1 MKKAINYLF
10 VFSLMAV
17 FLNSCRKEDNPIL
30 PDLTRVP
37 TPLIL
42 KDASTDQVIDV
53 LDPTAF
59 SGTFTVDLF
68 FDNDAPPE
76 KMDIVVI
83 KNGDKSVVKQVETVT
98 TYPTSITITG
108 SQLETLFSEPIAL
121 GDFFDIGANIVLNG
135 RTYHAFPAVGVA
147 HASGVAAQP
156 GASTFIRYGAVCAY
170 DPELYQGNFVV
181 VEDEWLVGY
190 GAGNV
195 VQITKIDDTKFSFEY
210 PADDAEP
217 IIIQVNPADNSV
229 SVAKQVYGS
238 GYGGASWPY
247 GPISVQSSPS
257 VDNFVA
263 PCDGIVSVVL
273 SHTVGAGGF
282 GAFKIVLQKQ

>member
-1 MKKAINYLF
+1 MKKAISYLF
-10 VFSLMAV
+10 IFSLLAV
-17 FLNSCRKEDNPIL
+17 FFNSCRKEDNPIL
-30 PDLTRVP
+30 PELIKVP

-42 KDASTDQVIDV
+42 KDASTDQVIDAV
-53 LDPTAF
+53 DPAAF

-108 SQLETLFSEPIAL
+108 TQLETLFNETIVL

-170 DPELYQGNFVV
+170 DPEQYQGNFVV
-181 VEDEWLVGY
+181 VDDEWGDY
-190 GAGNV
+190 GAGDV
-195 VQITKIDDTKFSFEY
+195 VELIKIDDTKFSFTY
-210 PADDAEP
+210 PADNAKP
-217 IIIQVNPADNSV
+217 IIVEVNPADNSV
-229 SVAKQVYGS
+229 SVTKQVYGD

-247 GPISVQSSPS
+247 GPISVQSVPS
-257 VDNFVA
+257 VENFVA
-263 PCDGIVSVVL
+263 PCDGVVSVIL

-282 GAFKIVLQKQ
+282 GSYKIVLEKQ

>member
-1 MKKAINYLF
+1 MKKAISYLF
-10 VFSLMAV
+10 IFSLLAV
-17 FLNSCRKEDNPIL
+17 FFNSCRKEDNPIL
-30 PDLTRVP
+30 PELIKVP

-42 KDASTDQVIDV
+42 KDASTDQVIDAV
-53 LDPTAF
+53 DPAAF

-108 SQLETLFSEPIAL
+108 TQLETLFNETIEL
-121 GDFFDIGANIVLNG
+121 GDYFDIGANIVLNG

-170 DPELYQGNFVV
+170 DPEQYQGNFVV
-181 VEDEWLVGY
+181 VDDEWGDY
-190 GAGNV
+190 GAGDV
-195 VQITKIDDTKFSFEY
+195 VELIKIDDTKFSFTY
-210 PADDAEP
+210 PADNAKP
-217 IIIQVNPADNSV
+217 IIVEVNPADNSV
-229 SVAKQVYGS
+229 SVTKQVYGD

-247 GPISVQSSPS
+247 GPISVQSVPS

-263 PCDGIVSVVL
+263 PCDGVVSVIL

-282 GAFKIVLQKQ
+282 GSYKIVLEKQ

>member
-1 MKKAINYLF
+1 MKKAISYLF
-10 VFSLMAV
+10 IFSLLAV
-17 FLNSCRKEDNPIL
+17 FFNSCRKEDNPIL
-30 PDLTRVP
+30 PELIKVP

-42 KDASTDQVIDV
+42 KDASTDQVIDAV
-53 LDPTAF
+53 DPAAF

-108 SQLETLFSEPIAL
+108 TQLETLFNETIEL
-121 GDFFDIGANIVLNG
+121 GDYFDIGANIVLNG
-135 RTYHAFPAVGVA
+135 RTYHAFPAVAVA

-170 DPELYQGNFVV
+170 DPEQYQGNFVV
-181 VEDEWLVGY
+181 VDDEWGDY
-190 GAGNV
+190 GAGDV
-195 VQITKIDDTKFSFEY
+195 VELIKIDDTKFSFTY
-210 PADDAEP
+210 PADNAKP
-217 IIIQVNPADNSV
+217 IIVEVNPADNSV
-229 SVAKQVYGS
+229 SVTKQVYGD

-247 GPISVQSSPS
+247 GPISVQSVPS

-263 PCDGIVSVVL
+263 PCDGVVSVIL

-282 GAFKIVLQKQ
+282 GSYKIVLEKQ

>member
-1 MKKAINYLF
+1 MKKAISYLF
-10 VFSLMAV
+10 IFSLLAV
-17 FLNSCRKEDNPIL
+17 FFNSCRKEDNPIL
-30 PDLTRVP
+30 PELIKVP

-42 KDASTDQVIDV
+42 KDASTDQVIDAV
-53 LDPTAF
+53 DPAAF

-108 SQLETLFSEPIAL
+108 TKLETLFNETIEL
-121 GDFFDIGANIVLNG
+121 GDYFDIGANIVLNG

-170 DPELYQGNFVV
+170 DPEQYQGNFVV
-181 VEDEWLVGY
+181 VDDEWGDY
-190 GAGNV
+190 GAGDV
-195 VQITKIDDTKFSFEY
+195 VELIKIDDTKFSFTY
-210 PADDAEP
+210 PADNAKP
-217 IIIQVNPADNSV
+217 IIVEVNPADNSV
-229 SVAKQVYGS
+229 SVTKQVYGD

-247 GPISVQSSPS
+247 GPISVQSVPS

-263 PCDGIVSVVL
+263 PCDGVVSVIL

-282 GAFKIVLQKQ
+282 GSYKIVLEKQ

>member
-1 MKKAINYLF
+1 
-10 VFSLMAV
+10 MAV
-17 FLNSCRKEDNPIL
+17 FFNSCRKEDNPIL
-30 PDLTRVP
+30 PELIKVP

-42 KDASTDQVIDV
+42 KDASTDQVIDAV
-53 LDPTAF
+53 DPAAF

-108 SQLETLFSEPIAL
+108 TQLETLFNETIEL
-121 GDFFDIGANIVLNG
+121 GDYFDIGANIVLNG

-170 DPELYQGNFVV
+170 DPEQYQGNFVV
-181 VEDEWLVGY
+181 VDDEWGDY
-190 GAGNV
+190 GAGDV
-195 VQITKIDDTKFSFEY
+195 VELIKIDDTKFSFTY
-210 PADDAEP
+210 PADNAKP
-217 IIIQVNPADNSV
+217 IIVEVNPADNSV
-229 SVAKQVYGS
+229 SVTKQVYGD

-247 GPISVQSSPS
+247 GPISVQSVPS
-257 VDNFVA
+257 VENFVA
-263 PCDGIVSVVL
+263 PCDGVVSVIL

-282 GAFKIVLQKQ
+282 GSYKIVLEKQ

>member
-1 MKKAINYLF
+1 MKKAISYLF
-10 VFSLMAV
+10 IFSLLAV
-17 FLNSCRKEDNPIL
+17 FFNSCRKEDNPIL
-30 PDLTRVP
+30 PELIKVP

-42 KDASTDQVIDV
+42 KDASTDQVIDAV
-53 LDPTAF
+53 DPAAF

-108 SQLETLFSEPIAL
+108 TQLETLFNETIEL
-121 GDFFDIGANIVLNG
+121 GDYFDIGANIVLNG

-170 DPELYQGNFVV
+170 DPEQYQGNFVV
-181 VEDEWLVGY
+181 VDDEWGDY
-190 GAGNV
+190 GAGDV
-195 VQITKIDDTKFSFEY
+195 VELIKIDDTKFSFTY
-210 PADDAEP
+210 PADNAKP
-217 IIIQVNPADNSV
+217 IIVEVNPADNSV
-229 SVAKQVYGS
+229 SVTKQVYGD

-247 GPISVQSSPS
+247 GPISVQSVPS
-257 VDNFVA
+257 VENFVA
-263 PCDGIVSVVL
+263 PCDGVVSVIL

-282 GAFKIVLQKQ
+282 GSYKIVLEKQ

>member
-1 MKKAINYLF
+1 MKKAISYLF
-10 VFSLMAV
+10 IFSLLAV
-17 FLNSCRKEDNPIL
+17 FFNSCRKEDNPIL
-30 PDLTRVP
+30 PELIKVP
-37 TPLIL
+37 TTLIL
-42 KDASTDQVIDV
+42 KYASTDQVIDAV
-53 LDPTAF
+53 DPDAF

-108 SQLETLFSEPIAL
+108 TQLETLFNETIEL
-121 GDFFDIGANIVLNG
+121 GDYFDIGANIVLNG

-170 DPELYQGNFVV
+170 DPEQYQGNFVV
-181 VEDEWLVGY
+181 VDDEWGDY
-190 GAGNV
+190 GAGDV
-195 VQITKIDDTKFSFEY
+195 VELIKIDDTKFSFTY
-210 PADDAEP
+210 PADNAKP
-217 IIIQVNPADNSV
+217 IIVEVNPADNSV
-229 SVAKQVYGS
+229 SVTKQVYGD

-247 GPISVQSSPS
+247 GPISVQSVPS

-263 PCDGIVSVVL
+263 PCDGVVSVIL

-282 GAFKIVLQKQ
+282 GSYKIVLEKQ

>member
-1 MKKAINYLF
+1 MKKAISYLF
-10 VFSLMAV
+10 IFSLLAV
-17 FLNSCRKEDNPIL
+17 FFNSCRKEDNPIL
-30 PDLTRVP
+30 PELIKVP

-42 KDASTDQVIDV
+42 KDASTDQVIDAV
-53 LDPTAF
+53 DPAAF

-108 SQLETLFSEPIAL
+108 TQLETLFNETIEL
-121 GDFFDIGANIVLNG
+121 GDYFDIGANIVLNG

-170 DPELYQGNFVV
+170 DPEQYQGNFVV
-181 VEDEWLVGY
+181 VEDEWGDY
-190 GAGNV
+190 GAGDV
-195 VQITKIDDTKFSFEY
+195 VQITKIDDTKFSFTY
-210 PADDAEP
+210 PADNAKP
-217 IIIQVNPADNSV
+217 IIVEVNPADNSV
-229 SVAKQVYGS
+229 SVTKQVYGD

-247 GPISVQSSPS
+247 GPISVQSVPS

-263 PCDGIVSVVL
+263 PCDGVVSVIL

-282 GAFKIVLQKQ
+282 GSYKIVLEKQ

>member
-1 MKKAINYLF
+1 MKKAISYLF
-10 VFSLMAV
+10 IFSLLAV
-17 FLNSCRKEDNPIL
+17 FFNSCRKEDNPIL
-30 PDLTRVP
+30 PELIKVP

-42 KDASTDQVIDV
+42 KDASTDQVIDAV
-53 LDPTAF
+53 DPAAF

-108 SQLETLFSEPIAL
+108 TQLETLFNEPIEL
-121 GDFFDIGANIVLNG
+121 GDYFDIGANIVLNG

-170 DPELYQGNFVV
+170 DPEQYQGNFVV
-181 VEDEWLVGY
+181 VEDEWGDY
-190 GAGNV
+190 GAGDV
-195 VQITKIDDTKFSFEY
+195 VQITKIDDTKFSFIY
-210 PADDAEP
+210 PANDPQP
-217 IIIQVNPADNSV
+217 IIIEVNPADNSV

-238 GYGGASWPY
+238 GYGAGWNL
-247 GPISVQSSPS
+247 GPLSVQTSPS

-273 SHTVGAGGF
+273 SHTVSAGGY
-282 GAFKIVLQKQ
+282 GSYKIVLEKQ

>member
-1 MKKAINYLF
+1 
-10 VFSLMAV
+10 MAV
-17 FLNSCRKEDNPIL
+17 LLNSCRKEDNPIL
-30 PDLTRVP
+30 PDLTKVP

-42 KDASTDQVIDV
+42 KDASTDQVIDAV
-53 LDPTAF
+53 DPAAF

-68 FDNDAPPE
+68 FDNDAPPD

-83 KNGDKSVVKQVETVT
+83 KNGDKSVVKQIETVT

-108 SQLETLFSEPIAL
+108 SELETLFNEPIVL

-156 GASTFIRYGAVCAY
+156 GTSTFIRYGAVCAY
-170 DPELYQGNFVV
+170 DAEQYQGNFVV
-181 VEDEWLVGY
+181 VEDEWGDY
-190 GAGNV
+190 GAGDI
-195 VQITKIDDTKFSFEY
+195 VQLTKIDDTKFSFKY
-210 PADDAEP
+210 LADNAQP
-217 IIIQVNPADNSV
+217 IIVQVNAADNSV
-229 SVAKQVYGS
+229 SVAKQVYGA

-247 GPISVQSSPS
+247 GPISVNSVAS

-273 SHTVGAGGF
+273 DHTVGAGGF
-282 GAFKIVLQKQ
+282 PGPNKLVLQKQ

>member
-1 MKKAINYLF
+1 MKKAFNNLF
-10 VFSLMAV
+10 IFSLLAL
-17 FLNSCRKEDNPIL
+17 FLNACRKEDNPIL
-30 PDLTRVP
+30 PDLTKVP

-42 KDASTDQVIDV
+42 KDASTDQVIDAV
-53 LDPTAF
+53 DPASF

-68 FDNDAPPE
+68 FDNDAPPD

-83 KNGDKSVVKQVETVT
+83 KNGNKSVVKQIESVT

-108 SQLETLFSEPIAL
+108 SQLETLFNEPIAL
-121 GDFFDIGANIVLNG
+121 GDFFDVGADIVSNG

-170 DPELYQGNFVV
+170 DPEQYQGNFVV
-181 VEDEWLVGY
+181 VEDEWGDY
-190 GAGNV
+190 GAGDV
-195 VQITKIDDTKFSFEY
+195 IQVTKIDDTKFSFMY
-210 PADDAEP
+210 PANDAKP

-229 SVAKQVYGS
+229 SVTKQVYGS
-238 GYGGASWPY
+238 GYGAGWTL
-247 GPISVQSSPS
+247 GPLSVQTNPS

-273 SHTVGAGGF
+273 SHTVSAGGY
-282 GAFKIVLQKQ
+282 GPFKIVLQKQ

>member
-1 MKKAINYLF
+1 MKKAISYLF
-10 VFSLMAV
+10 IFSLLAV
-17 FLNSCRKEDNPIL
+17 FFNSCRKEDNPIL
-30 PDLTRVP
+30 PELIKVP

-42 KDASTDQVIDV
+42 KDASTDQVIDAV
-53 LDPTAF
+53 DPAAF

-108 SQLETLFSEPIAL
+108 TQLETLFNEQIEL
-121 GDFFDIGANIVLNG
+121 GDYFDIGANIVLNG

-170 DPELYQGNFVV
+170 DPEQYQGNFVV
-181 VEDEWLVGY
+181 VDDEWGDY
-190 GAGNV
+190 GAGDV
-195 VQITKIDDTKFSFEY
+195 VELIKIDDTKFSFTY
-210 PADDAEP
+210 PADNAKP
-217 IIIQVNPADNSV
+217 IIVEVNPADNSV
-229 SVAKQVYGS
+229 SVTKQVYGD

-247 GPISVQSSPS
+247 GPISVQSVPS

-263 PCDGIVSVVL
+263 PCDGVVSVIL

-282 GAFKIVLQKQ
+282 GSYKIVLEKQ

>member
-1 MKKAINYLF
+1 MKKAISYLF
-10 VFSLMAV
+10 IFSLLDV
-17 FLNSCRKEDNPIL
+17 FFNSCRKEDNPIL
-30 PDLTRVP
+30 PELIKVP

-42 KDASTDQVIDV
+42 KDASTDQVIDAV
-53 LDPTAF
+53 DPAAF

-83 KNGDKSVVKQVETVT
+83 KNGNKSVVKPIEIVT

-108 SQLETLFSEPIAL
+108 TQLETLFNEPIVL

-170 DPELYQGNFVV
+170 DPEQYQGNFVV
-181 VEDEWLVGY
+181 VDDEWGDY
-190 GAGNV
+190 GAGDV
-195 VQITKIDDTKFSFEY
+195 VELIKIDDTKFSFTY
-210 PADDAEP
+210 PADNAKP
-217 IIIQVNPADNSV
+217 IIVEVNPADNSV
-229 SVAKQVYGS
+229 SVTKQVYGD

-247 GPISVQSSPS
+247 GPISVQSVPS

-263 PCDGIVSVVL
+263 PCDGVVSVIL

-282 GAFKIVLQKQ
+282 GSYKIVLEKQ

>member
-10 VFSLMAV
+10 IFSMAGV
-17 FLNSCRKEDNPIL
+17 FLNSCRKDDNPIL
-30 PDLTRVP
+30 PDLTKLP

-42 KDASTDQVIDV
+42 KDASTDQVIDAV
-53 LDPTAF
+53 DPAAF

-68 FDNDAPPE
+68 FDNDSPPE
-76 KMDIVVI
+76 KMDIVII
-83 KNGDKSVVKQVETVT
+83 KNGDKSVVKPIETVT

-108 SQLETLFSEPIAL
+108 SQLESLFNEPIVL

-170 DPELYQGNFVV
+170 DPEQYQGNFVV
-181 VEDEWLVGY
+181 VEDEWADY
-190 GAGNV
+190 QPGNTV
-195 VQITKIDDTKFSFEY
+195 VLTKIDDTKFSFKFL
-210 PADDAEP
+210 ADNAQP
-217 IIIQVNPADNSV
+217 IIVQVNPADNSV
-229 SVAKQVYGS
+229 SVAKQVYGA

-247 GPISVQSSPS
+247 GPVSVNS
-257 VDNFVA
+257 VTSIDNFVA
-263 PCDGIVSVVL
+263 PCEGIVSMVL
-273 SHTVGAGGF
+273 DHTATVGF
-282 GAFKIVLQKQ
+282 GSYKIVLQKQ

>member
-1 MKKAINYLF
+1 MKKAISYLF
-10 VFSLMAV
+10 IFSLLAV
-17 FLNSCRKEDNPIL
+17 FFNSCRKEDNPIL
-30 PDLTRVP
+30 PELIKVP

-42 KDASTDQVIDV
+42 KEASTDQVIDAV
-53 LDPTAF
+53 DPAAF

-108 SQLETLFSEPIAL
+108 TQLETLFNETIEL
-121 GDFFDIGANIVLNG
+121 GDYFDIGANIVLNG

-170 DPELYQGNFVV
+170 DPEQYQGNFVV
-181 VEDEWLVGY
+181 VDDEWGDY
-190 GAGNV
+190 GAGDV
-195 VQITKIDDTKFSFEY
+195 VELIKIDDTKFSFTY
-210 PADDAEP
+210 PADNAKP
-217 IIIQVNPADNSV
+217 IIVEVNPADNSV
-229 SVAKQVYGS
+229 SVTKQVYGD

-247 GPISVQSSPS
+247 GPISVQSVPS
-257 VDNFVA
+257 VENFVA
-263 PCDGIVSVVL
+263 PCDGVVSVIL

-282 GAFKIVLQKQ
+282 GSYKIVLEKQ

>member
-1 MKKAINYLF
+1 MKKAIKYLF

-17 FLNSCRKEDNPIL
+17 LLNSCRKDDNPIL
-30 PDLTRVP
+30 PELIKVP

-53 LDPTAF
+53 LDPSAF

-83 KNGDKSVVKQVETVT
+83 KNGDKSVVKQIETVT

-108 SQLETLFSEPIAL
+108 SQLETLFNEPIAL

-170 DPELYQGNFVV
+170 DPEVYQGNFVV
-181 VEDEWLVGY
+181 VEDEWADY
-190 GAGNV
+190 GAGDV
-195 VQITKIDDTKFSFEY
+195 VVLTKIDETKFSFMY
-210 PADDAEP
+210 PADNAQP

-238 GYGGASWPY
+238 GYGGSGWPY
-247 GPISVQSSPS
+247 GPISAQSVTSI
-257 VDNFVA
+257 DNFVA

-273 SHTVGAGGF
+273 DHTATVGF
-282 GAFKIVLQKQ
+282 GSYKIVLQKQ